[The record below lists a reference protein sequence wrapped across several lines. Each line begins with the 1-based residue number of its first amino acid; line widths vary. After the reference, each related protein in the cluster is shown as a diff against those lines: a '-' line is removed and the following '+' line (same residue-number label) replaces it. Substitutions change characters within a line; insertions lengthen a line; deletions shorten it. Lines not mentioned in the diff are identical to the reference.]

1 MVTNIRVTVRLRNRK
16 FLKGNGVQLYIVLEL
31 TRENPK
37 KKRAVMETSKLGLEK
52 YVHEVY
58 DYINEL
64 ARDLGHPNEQKRVFI
79 IWRSVMHTIRDRIHI
94 SESLDLMSSL
104 PMILKGMYTMGWKYH
119 EKPPLNYETIEQMK
133 TQIKAHQNQYGE
145 EDFDW
150 SLPTDEIA
158 AITIDSLSRYLSEG
172 QMEHIKGQLPEEVKA
187 VMPQH

>member
-1 MVTNIRVTVRLRNRK
+1 
-16 FLKGNGVQLYIVLEL
+16 
-31 TRENPK
+31 
-37 KKRAVMETSKLGLEK
+37 METSKLGLEK